1 MGRSG
6 LYVPSD
12 PGEMADFPKSQIDV
26 SPTSITSD
34 EATPRRRRKVQPLP
48 QDDVAFSAV
57 ARNMPARVAK
67 ALEHAK
73 LCARLADDNRGKD
86 ILLLDLR
93 AATPLIDFFVIV
105 SAHSR
110 RQAYA
115 ISSEIDQEL
124 KKLGEVKLGIEG
136 AEEGRWIL
144 TDYGDF
150 VVHVFS
156 EDARSYYALEEI
168 WGDAPQVDWRDPSR
182 KPRPTASRAVVES
195 LDQADPEVESDPTD
209 ETSAEAE

>member
-1 MGRSG
+1 MAELHNPRIDAS
-6 LYVPSD
+6 PSTT
-12 PGEMADFPKSQIDV
+12 
-26 SPTSITSD
+26 PTP
-34 EATPRRRRKVQPLP
+34 EVAPRKRRKVQPLP
-48 QDDVAFSAV
+48 QDDVAYTAASRTV
-57 ARNMPARVAK
+57 PARVAK

-93 AATPLIDFFVIV
+93 SATPLIDFFVIIT
-105 SAHSR
+105 ANSR

-124 KKLGEVKLGIEG
+124 KKLGETKLGIEG

-150 VVHVFS
+150 VVHVFAD
-156 EDARSYYALEEI
+156 DARTYYALEEI
-168 WGDAPQVDWRDPSR
+168 WGDTPRVDWRDPSR
-182 KPRPTASRAVVES
+182 KPRPTETLTVVPRE
-195 LDQADPEVESDPTD
+195 ADDPVGPTAD
-209 ETSAEAE
+209 D